1 MSQDRV
7 TLLIDD
13 HAVVRGG
20 VRRALELRG
29 SFQIFEAATVAEAF
43 AQIARVNPDLII
55 VDLNLPDGNGLEIV
69 QWVRSISTQIAIV
82 VLSFNESDDYVLAAM
97 NAGASAFVQKAAP
110 LPELIA
116 SIEHAIESPQSFSA
130 KDIAGAMDR
139 KRNTFGLS
147 QRELQILSQLHKGAP
162 LKEFA
167 DSLFITES
175 TLKTHL
181 SSIYRKMDVKNRVQ
195 AIEKAKQAGLT

>member
-29 SFQIFEAATVAEAF
+29 SFQIFEAATIAEAF

-116 SIEHAIESPQSFSA
+116 NIEHAIKSPQSFSA

-139 KRNTFGLS
+139 TRNTFGLS

-167 DSLFITES
+167 NSLFITES

>member
-29 SFQIFEAATVAEAF
+29 SFQIFEAATIAEAF

-139 KRNTFGLS
+139 TRNTFGLS

-167 DSLFITES
+167 NSLFITES

>member
-13 HAVVRGG
+13 HVVVRGG

-29 SFQIFEAATVAEAF
+29 SFQIFEAATIAEAF

-139 KRNTFGLS
+139 TRNTFGLS

-167 DSLFITES
+167 NSLFITES

>member
-139 KRNTFGLS
+139 TRNTFGLS

-167 DSLFITES
+167 NSLFITES

>member
-1 MSQDRV
+1 M
-7 TLLIDD
+7 
-13 HAVVRGG
+13 
-20 VRRALELRG
+20 
-29 SFQIFEAATVAEAF
+29 
-43 AQIARVNPDLII
+43 
-55 VDLNLPDGNGLEIV
+55 
-69 QWVRSISTQIAIV
+69 
-82 VLSFNESDDYVLAAM
+82 VLSLNESDEFVLAAM

-110 LPELIA
+110 LNELMA
-116 SIEHAIESPQSFSA
+116 SVEHALQSPQTFSS
-130 KDIAGAMDR
+130 KDIAGAM
-139 KRNTFGLS
+139 KRTRQSFGLS

-195 AIEKAKQAGLT
+195 AIEKAKLSGLS